1 MKVVGRLAP
10 VALLALLALVSC
22 PSPQGPSVYERIV
35 IDTFSPGFGFTPDTF
50 IDLFDANGDP
60 DTDDPWTG
68 IDTGQVIA
76 WDDNGSTE
84 WVNMAR
90 IDYTGG
96 MMSGT
101 YYIRVR
107 GNVEAFDEYYAIR
120 VLSLNVGDSLPDY
133 PIFSDPLT
141 YLPLAA
147 KPDAYDTPVI
157 DDNPT
162 QGGIPT
168 NPASIGLGTSNS
180 LSRSFYRDGV
190 NPDIDWFVLV
200 LP

>member
-120 VLSLNVGDSLPDY
+120 VLSLNVGDSLPA
-133 PIFSDPLT
+133 DPSVA
-141 YLPLAA
+141 LAA
-147 KPDAYDTPVI
+147 KPDAFER
-157 DDNPT
+157 DDDP
-162 QGGIPT
+162 QSDGVPT
-168 NPASIGLGTSNS
+168 NPVPIGLGNANA
-180 LSRSFYRDGV
+180 LSRSLDYDLG
-190 NPDIDWFVLV
+190 PPAEGDIDWFVLV